1 MSSCS
6 LDASHL
12 KSHLHSLQALEEAK
26 MADSKMVDFQKQI
39 ARAELRLK
47 QQTSLYEQCRS
58 ERNLYNKN
66 FLESQDEITEKKRKL
81 KIMNHQIEQ
90 LKEEITS
97 KEVKLGKKHTELEDL
112 EQDRVKLTAMVD
124 EVKHKNDKLAQT
136 IVTLETEKNQ
146 LSVILQKGQLERE
159 HQQKQYVQQSAS

>member
-1 MSSCS
+1 
-6 LDASHL
+6 
-12 KSHLHSLQALEEAK
+12 
-26 MADSKMVDFQKQI
+26 MVDFQKQI

-97 KEVKLGKKHTELEDL
+97 KELKLGKKHTELEDL

-124 EVKHKNDKLAQT
+124 EVKHKNDKLAST
-136 IVTLETEKNQ
+136 IGTLETEKNQ

-159 HQQKQYVQQSAS
+159 HQQKQCVCSPLLFLFFSLH